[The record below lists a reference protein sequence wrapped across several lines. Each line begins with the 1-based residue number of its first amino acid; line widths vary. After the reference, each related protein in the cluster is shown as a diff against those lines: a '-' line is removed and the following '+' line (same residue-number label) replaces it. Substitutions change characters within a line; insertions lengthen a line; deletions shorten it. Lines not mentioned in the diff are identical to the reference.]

1 MHMIR
6 RRVLAAS
13 SALVV
18 IVGIASAQQPFTN
31 PPIPPGLLGGNPT
44 SMNPVPKLPPGS
56 PSTLGT
62 TPEGKPYIPPAG
74 AAEWTVLVY
83 EAADNNLESA
93 LLDDVGEMECVGSTP
108 KVNIVAQI
116 DRWNAGG
123 DPSDDTRSGNWDN
136 PRRYYIN
143 KNDCDGEIDSK
154 LLEDMP
160 EIDMS
165 HPKELAKFI
174 AWGAKKYPAK
184 RYALVMGDHGS
195 GWKGGYVDEDAPP
208 ENQPMLMSIAELQS
222 ALAEGR
228 KEAGLPKFEVLA
240 TDACM
245 MGAFEV
251 ADAIWPHVS
260 YWAASEELVP
270 GPGYDYKPI
279 FKKLTATPTMDG
291 ATLGKAF
298 VDSVRTF
305 YGPGTQETD
314 PTVTQAL
321 FDLSKTPV
329 LRGLVDKL
337 ATLLKSD
344 MEGNKVSL
352 AIAGEAVD
360 QFGPSVS
367 PMGGSHEGFADL
379 VQVAAV
385 IRDTTSKADVKAAAA
400 AVVAALDAQRLD
412 KFNGEDKT
420 NARGMSI
427 WLPPTEDIIDFLP
440 SYKRTPFGKSSP
452 WSELLTMYA
461 HAFDKSAAPKV
472 SNVQVIKSSM
482 NPFFMG
488 ERNITAQI
496 DGEIRDAVIIISAN
510 ILSSVVP
517 VEINP
522 VGDPALFKRLPE
534 GPSVTAWKKGSNV
547 VTGKWNP
554 QILTLSGKGGL
565 EFPLVVNHERLG
577 GTTFDAEVT
586 LKSLTG
592 LGEEPVLLRFSMG
605 GGGVASARLL
615 SGFFVDKTEGETF
628 YTPFDFKRL
637 PPGKVALEPRY
648 RVVDGSGKSS
658 VLKLPISVKWDT
670 VADLKINVRP
680 MLPGIYT
687 ITVLAE
693 DYAGHVGVQKTTT
706 TLP

>member
-1 MHMIR
+1 MSR
-6 RRVLAAS
+6 RRVFGAS
-13 SALVV
+13 SVLVV
-18 IVGIASAQQPFTN
+18 VMVGVASAQTFTN

-62 TPEGKPYIPPAG
+62 TPDGKAYIPPAG

-93 LLDDVGEMECVGSTP
+93 LLDDVSEMECTGSTP

-116 DRWNAGG
+116 DRWDAGG

-136 PRRYYIN
+136 ARRYYITKDKCN
-143 KNDCDGEIDSK
+143 GEIDSQ

-160 EIDMS
+160 ELDMS

-184 RYALVMGDHGS
+184 HYALVMGDHGS
-195 GWKGGYVDEDAPP
+195 GWKGGYVDENAPP
-208 ENQPMLMSIAELQS
+208 ESQPMLMSIAELQS

-228 KEAGLPKFEVLA
+228 KDAGIPKLDVLA

-245 MGAFEV
+245 MGSLEV
-251 ADAIWPHVS
+251 ADAIWPHVN

-279 FKKLTATPTMDG
+279 FKKLTANPTMDG

-305 YGPGTQETD
+305 YGPGTQDTD
-314 PTVTQAL
+314 PSVTQAL

-337 ATLLKSD
+337 ATQMKSD
-344 MEGNKVSL
+344 LEGNKLSL
-352 AIAGEAVD
+352 ALAGESVD
-360 QFGPSVS
+360 QFGPSVN
-367 PMGGSHEGFADL
+367 PVGGSEEGFADL

-385 IRDTTSKADVKAAAA
+385 IRDTTTKADVKVTAAAIIA
-400 AVVAALDAQRLD
+400 QLDSQRLD
-412 KFNGEDKT
+412 KFDGEDKV

-427 WLPPTEDIIDFLP
+427 WLPPTEDIVDYLP

-452 WSELLTMYA
+452 WSDLLTVYA
-461 HAFDKSAAPKV
+461 HAFDKSTAPKI
-472 SNVQVIKSSM
+472 SNVQVMKGSM
-482 NPFFMG
+482 NPFDMG
-488 ERNITAQI
+488 PRNITAQI
-496 DGEIRDAVIIISAN
+496 DGDIRDAVFVVSAN
-510 ILSSVVP
+510 FLSFGVVP
-517 VEINP
+517 IEINP
-522 VGDPALFKRLPE
+522 VGDPALFKKLPE
-534 GPSVTAWKKGSNV
+534 GPAVTAWKKGTNV
-547 VTGKWNP
+547 VAGKWSP
-554 QILTLSGKGGL
+554 QLLTLSGKGGL

-586 LKSLTG
+586 LKSLTANA
-592 LGEEPVLLRFSMG
+592 EEPVLLRFSMG
-605 GGGVASARLL
+605 PSGAKML
-615 SGFFVDKTEGETF
+615 SGFFEDQTEGETF
-628 YTPFDFKRL
+628 YTPFDVKRL
-637 PPGKVALEPRY
+637 PPGKVAFEPRY
-648 RVVDGSGKSS
+648 RVTDSSGKSS
-658 VLKLPISVKWDT
+658 TLKLPISVKWDT

-680 MLPGIYT
+680 LLPGIYT

-693 DYAGHVGVQKTTT
+693 DFAGHVAAQKMTT

>member
-1 MHMIR
+1 MIR
-6 RRVLAAS
+6 RRVFGAS
-13 SALVV
+13 CALVA
-18 IVGIASAQQPFTN
+18 IVGVASAQPFTN

-62 TPEGKPYIPPAG
+62 TPDGKPYIPPAG

-116 DRWNAGG
+116 DRWDPGG

-136 PRRYYIN
+136 PRRYYIT
-143 KNDCDGEIDSK
+143 KDKCDGEIDSK
-154 LLEDMP
+154 LLEDMQ

-184 RYALVMGDHGS
+184 HYALVMGDHGS
-195 GWKGGYVDEDAPP
+195 GWKGGYVDENAPP
-208 ENQPMLMSIAELQS
+208 ESQPMLMSIAELQA

-228 KEAGLPKFEVLA
+228 KDAGLPKFDVLA

-245 MGAFEV
+245 MGSLEV

-270 GPGYDYKPI
+270 GPGYDYTPI
-279 FKKLTATPTMDG
+279 FKKLTADPTMDG

-298 VDSVRTF
+298 VDSVRNF
-305 YGPGTQETD
+305 YGAGKPETD
-314 PTVTQAL
+314 PSVTQAL

-337 ATLLKSD
+337 ASQMKSD

-360 QFGPSVS
+360 QFGPSVN
-367 PMGGSHEGFADL
+367 PIGGSQEGFADL

-385 IRDTTSKADVKAAAA
+385 IRDTTTKADVKATAS
-400 AVVAALDAQRLD
+400 AVIAALDAQRLD

-452 WSELLTMYA
+452 WSELLTVYA
-461 HAFDKSAAPKV
+461 HAFDKSNAPKI
-472 SNVQVIKSSM
+472 SNVQVVKGSL
-482 NPFFMG
+482 NPFDMG
-488 ERNITAQI
+488 PRTITAQI
-496 DGEIRDAVIIISAN
+496 DGDIRDAVVVVSAN
-510 ILSSVVP
+510 FLSFGVVP
-517 VEINP
+517 IEINP
-522 VGDPALFKRLPE
+522 VGDPALFKKLPE
-534 GPSVTAWKKGSNV
+534 GPAITAWKKGSNV
-547 VTGKWNP
+547 VSGKWNP

-586 LKSLTG
+586 MKSLVSNAA
-592 LGEEPVLLRFSMG
+592 EPVLLRFSMG
-605 GGGVASARLL
+605 PSGAKLL
-615 SGFFVDKTEGETF
+615 SGFFIDKTEGETF
-628 YTPFDFKRL
+628 YTPFDVKRL
-637 PPGKVALEPRY
+637 PPGKVAFEPRY
-648 RVVDGSGKSS
+648 TVVDSNGKSS
-658 VLKLPISVKWDT
+658 VLKLPISVKWDS
-670 VADLKINVRP
+670 VSDLKINTRP
-680 MLPGIYT
+680 LLPGIYT
-687 ITVLAE
+687 LTVLAE
-693 DYAGHVGVQKTTT
+693 DYAGNVAVQKTTT